1 MFARE
6 VLSRGFG
13 RRRGKFRVGDSDAGN
28 FGGKCS
34 DFVIFFFFPL
44 RFWLR
49 FCFLNEE
56 EGGRWLVFV

>member
-28 FGGKCS
+28 FGGKVFGFR
-34 DFVIFFFFPL
+34 DFFFLFSL
-44 RFWLR
+44 GLASILF
-49 FCFLNEE
+49 FK
-56 EGGRWLVFV
+56 